1 MALKEVGIR
10 GIAIDGVEGDV
21 WLTACTG
28 VPEVIKN
35 RKNQEVA
42 KLEIYVTGLEHPFG
56 GYFPVN
62 SSLGKTLQKFADDNK
77 MVSVLF
83 EQKRKNK
90 KKLPKEE
97 YEKSIIELRDT
108 PEHAKETTV
117 KIVGGILDWSSK
129 KWIVSPEATLIE
141 DKIPENW
148 TNELIQKSVEQSFNN
163 IEFAPVDETPKP
175 VMTQDKDKNFC
186 LINFYMFVKDMEDK
200 YSYELS
206 DERRKLVAHKLLLL
220 ADGFQ
225 KKFTGALVPNYKD
238 YSHTR
243 ARGLVFQISERF
255 VPLDNRVKTDDGLNS
270 IMKEI
275 LSIGVNLLSW
285 NLN

>member
-10 GIAIDGVEGDV
+10 GITADGANGNV

-28 VPEVIKN
+28 VPEIVKN
-35 RKNQEVA
+35 RKNQDVA

-62 SSLGKTLQKFADDNK
+62 SSLGKTLQKFADEEK
-77 MVSVLF
+77 MISVLF

-90 KKLPKEE
+90 IPEE
-97 YEKSIIELRDT
+97 EHNKSIVELRDT

-117 KIVGGILDWSSK
+117 KIVGGILDWSDK
-129 KWIVSPEATLIE
+129 KWLISPESTVIK
-141 DKIPENW
+141 DRIPEEW
-148 TNELIQKSVEQSFNN
+148 TSELIQKSVEQSFDN
-163 IEFAPVDETPKP
+163 IEIAPVEEVPRP

-186 LINFYMFVKDMEDK
+186 LINFYMFVKDMEIK
-200 YSYELS
+200 HSYELTE
-206 DERRKLVAHKLLLL
+206 ERRRLVSHKLLLL

-225 KKFTGALVPNYKD
+225 KKFTGAVLPNYKD

-243 ARGLVFQISERF
+243 ARSLVFQISERF
-255 VPLDNRVKTDDGLNS
+255 VPLDNRTQTDEGLNQ
-270 IMKEI
+270 IVKEI
-275 LSIGVNLLSW
+275 LTIGIDLLNW